1 MQAKQRE
8 LEELITKEMK
18 KQIEFYK
25 AYPTKTDEMEDV
37 QRDLEKLFLKEKKN

>member
-1 MQAKQRE
+1 MQAKQRK

-25 AYPTKTDEMEDV
+25 AYPTKTDEIKEV
-37 QRDLEKLFLKEKKN
+37 QRELEKLLPKEMKN